1 MDRQEMQ
8 TIIVF
13 YSIGGKEMAKVDAN
27 NYHYT
32 TNIYYQ
38 NILPILPTSKKMYL
52 KTSSKKIIIINHYS
66 ISTYY
71 LVTDVDLNLRISH
84 LVVRN
89 SPTSRRI
96 KFNGRMSSG
105 NIYIQNHTLS
115 IAISAQHIFFIY
127 IGINV

>member
-52 KTSSKKIIIINHYS
+52 KTSSK
-66 ISTYY
+66 
-71 LVTDVDLNLRISH
+71 
-84 LVVRN
+84 
-89 SPTSRRI
+89 
-96 KFNGRMSSG
+96 
-105 NIYIQNHTLS
+105 
-115 IAISAQHIFFIY
+115 
-127 IGINV
+127 